1 MITTLGRVGY
11 GLMVGAALLYG
22 AGLLCLALLWSFW
35 PNLHWSVRLAN
46 VFAPLCFLPLLG
58 LLPVAVLARSRW
70 MLGSAALGVAL
81 FALLFGP
88 LFLPRQHSAT
98 GDTTL
103 RVVTI
108 NAFYGASAPAEQ
120 AAVLASYNADVIA
133 LQELS
138 PALAAALERDL
149 RPIYPYQLLDPA
161 DGPGGKGVI
170 SRYPF
175 EQMNPDQGLSN
186 PVRVDVNGRPVVLWN
201 VHIHFSGISRARS
214 SRFFGLPYLRTYGDE
229 GRFYQVAELLAR
241 LEGVAGPVIVLG
253 DFNTG
258 DREAGYRAMRAAF
271 RDVFRETSAGFGY
284 TFPNNKAIGPLTV
297 PVPLVRIDYIW
308 ARGPITPLASAVDC
322 HNGSDHCTVIADLRI
337 DGQ

>member
-1 MITTLGRVGY
+1 MTKLKQVGR

-22 AGLLCLALLWSFW
+22 AGLLGAALLWSFW
-35 PNLHWSVRLAN
+35 PDLHWTVTLAN
-46 VFAPLCFLPLLG
+46 IFAPLCFAPLLL
-58 LLPVAVLARSRW
+58 LLPAAALARSRW
-70 MLGSAALGVAL
+70 MLGAAALGVAL
-81 FALLFGP
+81 FVLLFGQ
-88 LFLPRQHSAT
+88 LFLPRQRGAT

-120 AAVLASYNADVIA
+120 AALLASYNADVIA
-133 LQELS
+133 VQELS

-149 RPIYPYQLLDPA
+149 AAVYPYQLLDPI
-161 DGPGGKGVI
+161 DGPGGKGIV
-170 SRYPF
+170 SRFPF

-201 VHIHFSGISRARS
+201 VHIHFSGISRVRS
-214 SRFFGLPYLRTYGDE
+214 ERFFGLPYLRLYDRE
-229 GRFYQVAELLAR
+229 GRLQQVRRLIEQ
-241 LEGVAGPVIVLG
+241 LEGVEEPVIVLG
-253 DFNTG
+253 DFNTS

-284 TFPNNKAIGPLTV
+284 TFPNNKRMGPLTI

-308 ARGPITPLASAVDC
+308 ARGPLTPLAASVDC